1 MSQSW
6 LKYNAFYTLAFF
18 LILSFI
24 IMILYGQCTGP
35 GEVLN
40 RIALEVFE
48 PFHILASY
56 TVNWFQNIWDGYI
69 FLLTVKR
76 ENLKLKEYI
85 AELEAINM
93 RFLEIEKENE
103 RLKELLEFREKLPTA
118 IISAQIIGKDAT
130 SWFRSTILDK
140 GTKDGVC
147 VNQPVVTNKGIVGKV
162 VRTTSSASM
171 VELITDK
178 NSRVA
183 AMIQKNRAEAIL
195 CGQSGPICTLEYLA
209 RDVDIQI
216 GDSVISSGM
225 GGIFP
230 KGLMLGIISKI
241 EKAEKE
247 SYGLFQYAEVAPQVP
262 FSKLED
268 VLILKSQDDRVIP
281 SGSEIPMSLRLTKGD
296 ENQPFRHSGEGR
308 NP

>member
-24 IMILYGQCTGP
+24 IMILYGQCTGSA
-35 GEVLN
+35 GVLG
-40 RIALEVFE
+40 RVALDVFE
-48 PFHILASY
+48 PFHIIASY
-56 TVNWFQNIWDGYI
+56 TVNWFQDIWDGYI
-69 FLLTVKR
+69 FLVTVKK
-76 ENLKLKEYI
+76 ENQKLKENI
-85 AELEAINM
+85 AGLEAINS

-103 RLKELLEFREKLPTA
+103 RLKELLEFREDLPTD

-130 SWFRSTILDK
+130 SWFRSIILDK
-140 GTKDGVC
+140 GTKDGVH

-162 VRTTSSASM
+162 VRTTRSSSM

-183 AMIQKNRAEAIL
+183 AMIQKNRAEAVL
-195 CGQSGPICTLEYLA
+195 CGQSGPLCTMEYLA

-216 GDSVISSGM
+216 GDCVISSGM

-230 KGLMLGIISKI
+230 KGLMLGIVSKV
-241 EKAEKE
+241 EKVEKE
-247 SYGLFQYAEVAPQVP
+247 SCGLFQYAEVIPQVP

-268 VLILKSQDDRVIP
+268 VLILKSQD
-281 SGSEIPMSLRLTKGD
+281 
-296 ENQPFRHSGEGR
+296 EGFTPPGMEKDKER
-308 NP
+308 DVSH